1 MKLKDY
7 DDFEEELLEEDKKEP
22 KQQNK
27 DGEREPSGER
37 EAKYL
42 EAKSEFEKN
51 TGKTGVLKVFLTL
64 FCCLVILI
72 VLLTGAM
79 IVYSRTIGRGADT
92 EEENVT
98 PVVSG
103 TIVYTQEELDAKIAQ
118 VASDALIQGRN
129 QVLLDLKGG
138 LLDGVTVVELLREL
152 YPDDIVVAASGK
164 YHFVPVNKE
173 LKMNSLDPIN
183 LNILDSGEFQYL
195 TDGKV
200 TSHKGIDVSSHQGV
214 IDWNL
219 VAQDGVEFAF
229 IRVGFR
235 GYGSEGK
242 LVVDEMFHT
251 NIQQAKEAG
260 VKVGVYMFSQAITEA
275 ELDEEVQLVLDN
287 IASYQLDCPVVY
299 DVEMISGNG
308 RMNKLTPEERTNLT
322 LRFCE
327 KIAQAGYRPMIYHN
341 TEMAAI
347 RIDYAALEAYDKWY
361 ASYNRRMFFPYEFQ
375 VWQYSDKGSVQ
386 GIKTNVD
393 MNISFAPLWE

>member
-1 MKLKDY
+1 MKLRDY
-7 DDFEEELLEEDKKEP
+7 DDFDEELLEEDQKEP
-22 KQQNK
+22 EQKK

-42 EAKSEFEKN
+42 EAKGTFEKD

-79 IVYSRTIGRGADT
+79 IVYSRTIGRESDI
-92 EEENVT
+92 EENVT

-103 TIVYTQEELDAKIAQ
+103 TIVYTQEEVDAKIAQ
-118 VASDALIQGRN
+118 AASDALIQGRN

-152 YPDDIVVAASGK
+152 YPDDIVVAAGGK
-164 YHFVPVNKE
+164 YHFVPVNRE

-183 LNILDSGEFQYL
+183 LNVLDNGEFQYL

-200 TSHKGIDVSSHQGV
+200 TSYKGIDVSSHQGV

-260 VKVGVYMFSQAITEA
+260 VKVGVYMFSQATTEA

-308 RMNKLTPEERTNLT
+308 RMNNLTTEERTNLT

-361 ASYNRRMFFPYEFQ
+361 AAYNRRMFFPYEFK